1 MSSVTIEGLDRLQ
14 KTIKELIEATNP
26 NAVVARI
33 TTIIGNA
40 ARRSLKNEQSALTG
54 AKWQPLSEAYAK
66 RKEKKW
72 GKRRI
77 LERDRNLSKIISRKV
92 GEGER
97 VIGTTAKSAKGYP
110 YPAVHQFGSD
120 NGLIPARP
128 FLPFDKDY
136 DLAPSVADEI
146 DKSLQATLKRVL
158 EGKKTAI

>member
-1 MSSVTIEGLDRLQ
+1 MSSVTIEGLDKLQ

-26 NAVVARI
+26 DDVATRI
-33 TTIIGNA
+33 GEKIVEATTDSLA
-40 ARRSLKNEQSALTG
+40 AQKSAING
-54 AKWQPLSEAYAK
+54 VRWKPLSEAYAK

-77 LERDRNLSKIISRKV
+77 LERDRNLSKIISRKT

-97 VIGTTAKSAKGYP
+97 VIGTTAKSKKGYP

-120 NGLIPARP
+120 NGLIPPRP

-158 EGKKTAI
+158 EGKK